1 MSDKTF
7 EWSLT
12 GVTVLVIA
20 WIVMGIITGL
30 MHPFWVVII
39 GIVLELGIGGVLL
52 RFWGKDYMERE

>member
-20 WIVMGIITGL
+20 WIVMGIIMGL

-39 GIVLELGIGGVLL
+39 GIVLELGIGGALL
-52 RFWGKDYMERE
+52 HFWGKDYMERD